1 MKEKCFNKSSVF
13 KKEKESFE
21 EFEKLDE
28 LLLDDIEEA
37 PGLGCTSPE
46 VNKSVHNQ
54 SKTIASAPIEQTTL
68 VNVIF
73 VIIVL
78 LIVIFCYSVKVIFFK
93 ILCIGFY
100 CPVKG
105 ININFLQENGKYYE
119 DVKSDRKFE

>member
-1 MKEKCFNKSSVF
+1 MKEKCFDKLSVF

-37 PGLGCTSPE
+37 PGLGCKSPE

-78 LIVIFCYSVKVIFFK
+78 FIVIFCYSVKVIFFQNSLHWLLLSSK
-93 ILCIGFY
+93 RNKYKFLAREWEIL
-100 CPVKG
+100 
-105 ININFLQENGKYYE
+105 
-119 DVKSDRKFE
+119 

>member
-1 MKEKCFNKSSVF
+1 MKDKCFDKFSVF

-28 LLLDDIEEA
+28 LLLDDIEEG

-54 SKTIASAPIEQTTL
+54 SKAIDKAPSKPTTL
-68 VNVIF
+68 VNLIF

-78 LIVIFCYSVKVIFFK
+78 LIVIIFQNS
-93 ILCIGFY
+93 LHW
-100 CPVKG
+100 
-105 ININFLQENGKYYE
+105 L
-119 DVKSDRKFE
+119 